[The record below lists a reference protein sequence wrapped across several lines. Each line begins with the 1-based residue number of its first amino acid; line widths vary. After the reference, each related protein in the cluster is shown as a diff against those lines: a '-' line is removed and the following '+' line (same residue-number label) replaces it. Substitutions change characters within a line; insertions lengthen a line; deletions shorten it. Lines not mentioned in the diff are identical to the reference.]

1 VNGPEIRFNR
11 NTGAHGI
18 ELSRRLDMIHHSE
31 ILPRLA
37 AYHDDALP
45 EDECAAV
52 RQHLDMCAE
61 CRTRLVEWTALDSSL
76 RLLPVPEPGEVGVA
90 TDVLVEIAS
99 DAPAERTQG
108 WRRPAA
114 GRWQVWAGAA
124 AAVLVLAV
132 SAAIWRGGTQSTE
145 SAPDLAQAPMGDDEH
160 GVESPGLRPPS
171 ESAEARNELSAEATR
186 SDETTSASKSGSAS
200 GEQDGPVT
208 AGRPAVLSQ
217 DQEFKMKAAAAAPRP
232 IRSEDSGIPQGLDG
246 PARPA
251 FYVDIHY
258 RFYDR
263 IDASFVEL
271 NVVPVFEI
279 AFTPVGYAR
288 RNALSDR
295 WDASNPEPL
304 LLSPEETYLVSDL
317 RVERA
322 TLLAMVTNQAPTSEL
337 RIRLAEVTWRLA
349 NITADQDDVRSAISA
364 QSEVLRQSSEVGTQ
378 SRARLAYLR
387 GLVR

>member
-1 VNGPEIRFNR
+1 
-11 NTGAHGI
+11 
-18 ELSRRLDMIHHSE
+18 MIDHSE

-37 AYHDDALP
+37 AYYDGALP

-52 RQHLDMCAE
+52 RQHLDICAE
-61 CRTRLVEWTALDSSL
+61 CRTRLAEWTALDSSL
-76 RLLPVPEPGEVGVA
+76 RLLTVPEPVDVGVA
-90 TDVLVEIAS
+90 ADVLLKIAS
-99 DAPAERTQG
+99 DAPPERTQDSH
-108 WRRPAA
+108 RPLA
-114 GRWQVWAGAA
+114 GRWQVWVGAA
-124 AAVLVLAV
+124 AAVFVLAV
-132 SAAIWRGGTQSTE
+132 SAAIWRAGTQSTG
-145 SAPDLAQAPMGDDEH
+145 STPDLAQAPVRGDEH
-160 GVESPGLRPPS
+160 GVDSPGVHPPAESP
-171 ESAEARNELSAEATR
+171 EARNERSVEATR
-186 SDETTSASKSGSAS
+186 EDETSSALKSESASR
-200 GEQDGPVT
+200 EQDEPVA
-208 AGRPAVLSQ
+208 AGRTAVLSQ
-217 DQEFKMKAAAAAPRP
+217 DQDVKTKATAAAPRP

-251 FYVDIHY
+251 FLVDIHY

-288 RNALSDR
+288 RDALSDR
-295 WDASNPEPL
+295 WDVSNPEPM
-304 LLSPEETYLVSDL
+304 LLSPEETYLVSNL
-317 RVERA
+317 RVERS
-322 TLLAMVTNQAPTSEL
+322 TLLAMVTNQAPTSDM